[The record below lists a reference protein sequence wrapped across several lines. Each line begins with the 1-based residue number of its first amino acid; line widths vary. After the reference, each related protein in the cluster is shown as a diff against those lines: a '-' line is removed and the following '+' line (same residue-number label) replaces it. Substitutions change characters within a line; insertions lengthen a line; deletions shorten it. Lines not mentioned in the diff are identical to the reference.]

1 MTVAN
6 TGFTVVPLDMAG
18 NSFDDQHPGCRHAM
32 TELLPA
38 LNHFEFQ
45 QNPLFAQTWMLA
57 AAEWWRRA
65 IALMTYTMKDVYK
78 EFNATV
84 HVAGHS
90 HQQYRDNFCSIVRYR
105 MLPTAPGALLFLSS
119 GSVESLQER
128 LAGTRQ
134 LQWPQ
139 DETANFPFKT
149 LHFLRT
155 QALVTLRDT
164 RGPQCHHVSL
174 GVPGVRFEARCGDT
188 IRFGRFTSTSLHKQI
203 AQQFGTDAM
212 FQVQTCYGVDIQEF
226 SSSPTEEE
234 VLIPPLETFEVTSV
248 TQEGE
253 RAVIQLRSSGTFS
266 RYSCEWL

>member
-6 TGFTVVPLDMAG
+6 TGFTVVPLDMAW

-57 AAEWWRRA
+57 AAEWWRRVHLA
-65 IALMTYTMKDVYK
+65 SQPCSRLHPHTADGATTRGSGRKPGRCRICAL
-78 EFNATV
+78 
-84 HVAGHS
+84 
-90 HQQYRDNFCSIVRYR
+90 QR
-105 MLPTAPGALLFLSS
+105 
-119 GSVESLQER
+119 SLQER
-128 LAGTRQ
+128 LAGTHQ

-149 LHFLRT
+149 LHFMLT

-164 RGPQCHHVSL
+164 RGPRCHHVSL

-203 AQQFGTDAM
+203 AQQFGTDTM

-234 VLIPPLETFEVTSV
+234 VLIPPLETFEVTGV

-253 RAVIQLRSSGTFS
+253 RAVIQLRSRGTFS